1 LGVIFWW
8 AVSVAGF
15 SMAAFQASGSYEV
28 VAYVF
33 CASLIVPLER
43 FFGLLAKQRYS
54 PQSSQS
60 PPAEQ
65 RLEARVLR
73 DGE

>member
-1 LGVIFWW
+1 MIFWW

-15 SMAAFQASGSYEV
+15 SLAAYQASGSYEV

-43 FFGLLAKQRYS
+43 LFASLSEQRG
-54 PQSSQS
+54 S
-60 PPAEQ
+60 PPS
-65 RLEARVLR
+65 RPPLEAE
-73 DGE
+73 GSEP